1 MTRLAR
7 VLLVAPLIM
16 AAAPATAFDFIFPW
30 IDREAS
36 FEITETLVL
45 DYHDDNL
52 DYGELGPN
60 PYNDNYG
67 DVRNRL
73 NLKLTVEDFSFAAR
87 VDTTTFIN
95 APDDPGVKYLDRYAP
110 EKLTAS
116 YHGENLQ
123 VDLGDFYASFGR
135 AMALRI
141 RKTDELSEDT
151 TLLGGKLRAQMGP
164 VDFTAL
170 GGLTNP
176 TNWDGVTEKT
186 LKDPYDLITGLSVA
200 VRPQESLVLR
210 AHGVG
215 LVIDPLNDNQRAQG
229 LIDVASLPEYA
240 VVAGGAV
247 EVLDLADLADLYA
260 EFDWME
266 KELKLP
272 DLPAEDGWAAYFGG
286 NLYLGDLTLTAEF
299 KSYSDY
305 ELFSETDSESGKYKP
320 ERLDYIRPPT
330 LEPEDMEVT
339 NNHDVTGARL
349 KVDWRPWGGDTL
361 LFASYAGF
369 LAEDPSFAN
378 QPDNSRWI
386 YNLRVGAEQFFLR
399 RGRAKVDVG
408 LREEVPDWAGG
419 NHHHLIYLDAEVKIP
434 LGARHSLSA
443 QGFNW
448 WGHTVEPPSSYDYLR
463 GEWSLSYSW
472 SPLLTVGAILG
483 YDTEF
488 SRSRDLDIIKNIN
501 GNPVRQVFLA
511 GSLTVNLSSRV
522 VFNLLAGQ
530 IRGGPKCVSGACRVF
545 PPFAGVR
552 FETVIRL

>member
-1 MTRLAR
+1 MAR
-7 VLLVAPLIM
+7 TIRALLIAPLI
-16 AAAPATAFDFIFPW
+16 AAAIPAAAFDFTFPW
-30 IDREAS
+30 INREAS

-73 NLKLTVEDFSFAAR
+73 NLKLTVEDFSFSAR

-95 APDDPGVKYLDRYAP
+95 APDDPGIQYLDRYAP

-116 YHGENLQ
+116 YRGENLQ
-123 VDLGDFYASFGR
+123 ADLGDFYASFGR
-135 AMALRI
+135 AIALRI

-151 TLLGGKLRAQMGP
+151 TLLGGKLRAQLGP
-164 VDFTAL
+164 VDLTAL
-170 GGLTNP
+170 GGLSNP

-215 LVIDPLNDNQRAQG
+215 LVIDPLEDNRRAQG
-229 LIDVASLPEYA
+229 LIESAVLPEYA
-240 VVAGGAV
+240 FVAGGAV
-247 EVLDLADLADLYA
+247 EVLQLADLADLYA
-260 EFDWME
+260 EFNWME

-272 DLPAEDGWAAYFGG
+272 GLPAEDGWAAYFGG
-286 NLYLGDLTLTAEF
+286 NLYLGDLALTAEF

-305 ELFSETDSESGKYKP
+305 QLFSETDSESGKYKP
-320 ERLDYIRPPT
+320 ERLEYIRPPT

-349 KVDWRPWGGDTL
+349 KVDWRPWDGDTL

-369 LAEDPSFAN
+369 VAKDPTFAS
-378 QPDNSRWI
+378 QPEKNRWI
-386 YNLRVGAEQFFLR
+386 YNLQVGAEQFFLR
-399 RGRAKVDVG
+399 RGRARVDVG
-408 LREEVPDWAGG
+408 LREEVPDWSGG
-419 NHHHLIYLDAEVKIP
+419 NHHHLIYLDAQVKFP
-434 LGARHSLSA
+434 LGVRHSLSA
-443 QGFNW
+443 EGFNW
-448 WGHTVEPPSSYDYLR
+448 WAHALEPPAAFDYLI
-463 GEWSLSYSW
+463 GEWTLSYSW
-472 SPLLTVGAILG
+472 SPLLTVGVILG
-483 YDTEF
+483 YDTKF
-488 SRSRDLDIIKNIN
+488 SRSRDLDIIKDI
-501 GNPVRQVFLA
+501 GGSPVRQVFLA

-552 FETVIRL
+552 LETVIRL